1 MIEAPFFNV
10 IVHREDGN
18 RELDGLC
25 AGFEQ
30 KVWRKDQLI
39 SHLADYIP
47 EFALPYS
54 ERQSIDS
61 KDIRRMLRNAARNLY
76 QSDKYKNRG
85 EFGELMLHVIIR
97 ELYNTVPAI
106 SKIYYKDGPNDTVKG
121 FDAVHVIVKDEVLE
135 LWLGEVKFYTD
146 ITGAINDVSKEINEH
161 IQGDYLR
168 DEFIAIT
175 NKIDDAW
182 PHADKLKVLLDANTS
197 LDQVFSQACI
207 PVLLTYDSTVIAK
220 YDESSVA
227 YQDEIK
233 AEFENL
239 FETFKKKVGD
249 GVPLTVHLFLLPLK
263 TKAELVVSFDEE
275 LRKLQQI

>member
-1 MIEAPFFNV
+1 
-10 IVHREDGN
+10 
-18 RELDGLC
+18 
-25 AGFEQ
+25 
-30 KVWRKDQLI
+30 
-39 SHLADYIP
+39 
-47 EFALPYS
+47 
-54 ERQSIDS
+54 
-61 KDIRRMLRNAARNLY
+61 MLRNAARNLY
-76 QSDKYKNRG
+76 QSVKYKNRG
-85 EFGELMLHVIIR
+85 EIGELMLHVIIR

-121 FDAVHVIVKDEVLE
+121 FDAVHVIVKDQDLE

-146 ITGAINDVSKEINEH
+146 ITGAINDVSKEINDH
-161 IQGDYLR
+161 IQKDYLR

-182 PHADKLKVLLDANTS
+182 PLADKLKVLLDANTS

-207 PVLLTYDSTVIAK
+207 PVLLTYDSIVIAK

-227 YQDEIK
+227 YQNEIK

-239 FETFKKKVGD
+239 YETFKKKVGD
-249 GVPLTVHLFLLPLK
+249 EVPLTVHLFLLPLK
-263 TKAELVVSFDEE
+263 TKAELVMSFDEE